1 MPNMS
6 NKNFPHAQGAGRV
19 IASFS
24 LSHPGGTPGNEDNAF
39 LGDAGDMLVK
49 PPAFVDSALPAAHPY
64 PADSLIIGPPAIL
77 TWAPDRQPY
86 NATSLGVFVTGS
98 GTRRLPYRDALGLV
112 VPASLSAPLNA
123 SWPANDLYPFSLV
136 DETQIGSTHAQVVC
150 AVTIGEGDVLGKTAY
165 YEVGLNWELPP
176 LRMRTDG
183 GTSIAASNFAN
194 RAQASFQRAAERT
207 FWTTASLCSDALSE
221 AHPDV
226 DWSPATVHDMNVGNG
241 PLSGLLSDINLTG
254 DNAYAAPYSAVGG
267 DPLYPSNYPVTA
279 SSDSNF
285 IQQPGIVQTQV
296 SAIITH
302 LQYQEVTPG
311 GPVDLVF
318 RAAPIVRV
326 WVQVPVD
333 PSEPTDVLP
342 IAPRPLPRQGLNP
355 YQSDD
360 PALLPPAINVA
371 VLQKNTAAIDGTDGP
386 IYDLFEG
393 WSQLGDPTPPP
404 LKTKAAAAGTIAAR
418 MRGEDDR

>member
-24 LSHPGGTPGNEDNAF
+24 LSHPGGTPGNNENAF
-39 LGDAGDMLVK
+39 LGDATDMLVK

-64 PADSLIIGPPAIL
+64 PASSLLPGAY
-77 TWAPDRQPY
+77 TWVPDRQPY

-123 SWPANDLYPFSLV
+123 AWPANDLYPFSLV
-136 DETQIGSTHAQVVC
+136 DETQLGSTHAQVVC
-150 AVTIGEGDVLGKTAY
+150 AVWGGDAPGLGRTAY

-183 GTSIAASNFAN
+183 GTGITASNFAN

-226 DWSPATVHDMNVGNG
+226 DWSPATVYDMNAGNG
-241 PLSGLLSDINLTG
+241 PLSGMLAMMNDSG
-254 DNAYAAPYSAVGG
+254 DSAYSGPYGALFGN
-267 DPLYPSNYPVTA
+267 PLYPSIYPVSA
-279 SSDSNF
+279 SLDSNF
-285 IQQPGIVQTQV
+285 TQQPGIVQTQV

-302 LQYQEVTPG
+302 VQYQEATPG
-311 GPVDLVF
+311 GPVDVVV

-333 PSEPTDVLP
+333 PPGEPTDVLP

-360 PALLPPAINVA
+360 PGLLPPAINVA